1 MVVTVMMETVTV
13 HLVMEGEVVKLV
25 SLLCVCTN
33 ALHTYMSV

>member
-25 SLLCVCTN
+25 RLLCV
-33 ALHTYMSV
+33 